1 MTNEEFSEWTTSDT
15 DELFADFPDEY
26 FEMLF
31 TPVDFDVNNQ
41 YLTIRLTPAP
51 SEPVGGGLVGTWYL
65 TQSDIQL
72 TVDSLVVE
80 RDDLRTNYFF
90 EAHPK
95 YWIPYGAIDTTLD
108 VNGLAGWS
116 FNSNPFW
123 YPFDSY
129 PFSMPVIVEQ
139 RPWSEA
145 SFGSSTTTED
155 LEGWAPIAAR
165 LRPYLVE
172 QQGFTFDVR
181 PSPYALPEEGTSRV
195 NAVRNDWLDG
205 LAAVDLHAR
214 RTLGIRMLVGLIA
227 LVMTLN
233 LIALATIVLRVLRS
247 HRPPSAQMLVWVAAL
262 AFATVAVRET
272 MPFSPPPGIAL
283 DYILFFPTLALSGI
297 STLLI
302 GLSWSSRQDYVP

>member
-116 FNSNPFW
+116 FNNNPFW

-129 PFSMPVIVEQ
+129 PF
-139 RPWSEA
+139 
-145 SFGSSTTTED
+145 
-155 LEGWAPIAAR
+155 
-165 LRPYLVE
+165 
-172 QQGFTFDVR
+172 
-181 PSPYALPEEGTSRV
+181 TSQ
-195 NAVRNDWLDG
+195 
-205 LAAVDLHAR
+205 
-214 RTLGIRMLVGLIA
+214 
-227 LVMTLN
+227 
-233 LIALATIVLRVLRS
+233 S
-247 HRPPSAQMLVWVAAL
+247 
-262 AFATVAVRET
+262 
-272 MPFSPPPGIAL
+272 
-283 DYILFFPTLALSGI
+283 
-297 STLLI
+297 
-302 GLSWSSRQDYVP
+302 SWSSDRGPRRRSGRQRQPKTWKGGRQLLPDYARISLSNRGSRSMYVQAHSHCPKRERPGSTRFATTGLMGSRQLTCTPDERLGFECWSASSLSS

>member
-1 MTNEEFSEWTTSDT
+1 MTNEEFSDWTISDT
-15 DELFADFPDEY
+15 EELFADYPDEY
-26 FEMLF
+26 FPMVF
-31 TPVDFDVNNQ
+31 TVVDFDVNNQ
-41 YLTIRLTPAP
+41 YLKVRLTPAL
-51 SEPVGGGLVGTWYL
+51 SEPVGGGLRGTWYL

-72 TVDSLVVE
+72 TVDSLVVDRE
-80 RDDLRTNYFF
+80 DLRTNYFF

-95 YWIPYGAIDTTLD
+95 YWIPYGAIDTTLE
-108 VNGLAGWS
+108 VNTSASWS
-116 FNSNPFW
+116 FNNNPFW

-129 PFSMPVIVEQ
+129 PFTMPVIVEQ

-145 SFGSSTTTED
+145 SFGSTTTTED
-155 LEGWAPIAAR
+155 LAGWTPIAAG
-165 LRPYLVE
+165 LLPYLVE
-172 QQGFTFDVR
+172 QQGFTTDVR
-181 PSPYALPEEGTSRV
+181 PSPFALPEEGTPRV
-195 NAVRNDWLDG
+195 DAVRNDWLDG
-205 LAAVDLHAR
+205 YVAVDLHAR
-214 RTLGIRMLVGLIA
+214 RTLGIRMLVGLIV